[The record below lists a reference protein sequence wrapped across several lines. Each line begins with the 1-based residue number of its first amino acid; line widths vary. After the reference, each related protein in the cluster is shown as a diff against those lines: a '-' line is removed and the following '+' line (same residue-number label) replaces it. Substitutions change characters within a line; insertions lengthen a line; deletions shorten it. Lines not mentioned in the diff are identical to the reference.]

1 MQDIAA
7 KGRQILISD
16 VIWPLTKK
24 VSMALTAIE
33 LKKIDNT
40 VGALC
45 RKRSPAHLKEKLR
58 LEYSVIGHYVLIYER
73 RPRWNNPDEWI
84 ESGVAKLRYTRKT
97 NQWQLYWRRANIKW
111 VKYEP
116 CPANKD
122 LATIVDEVDKDRY
135 GCFFG

>member
-1 MQDIAA
+1 
-7 KGRQILISD
+7 
-16 VIWPLTKK
+16 
-24 VSMALTAIE
+24 MAFTAIE

-45 RKRSPAHLKEKLR
+45 RKRSPAHLKDKFS
-58 LEYSVIGHYVLIYER
+58 LEYSVKDHDVLLYER
-73 RPRWNNPDEWI
+73 RLRWDNPDEGI

-97 NQWQLYWRRANIKW
+97 NQWQLYWQRANRKW

-122 LATIVDEVDKDRY
+122 LAVIVDEVGKDRY